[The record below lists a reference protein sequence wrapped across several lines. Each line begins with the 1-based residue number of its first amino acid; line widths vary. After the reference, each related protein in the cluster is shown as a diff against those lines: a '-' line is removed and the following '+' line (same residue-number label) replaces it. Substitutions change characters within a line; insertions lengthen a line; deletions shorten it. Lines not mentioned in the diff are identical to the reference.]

1 MALHIG
7 LAIVNRNGSYSNA
20 SNSWFKTHEG
30 MTSSYTSALRI
41 GLSPAISCFLFAF

>member
-1 MALHIG
+1 
-7 LAIVNRNGSYSNA
+7 SYSNA

-41 GLSPAISCFLFAF
+41 GLSPAISCFLFAFRFCISQLAAV